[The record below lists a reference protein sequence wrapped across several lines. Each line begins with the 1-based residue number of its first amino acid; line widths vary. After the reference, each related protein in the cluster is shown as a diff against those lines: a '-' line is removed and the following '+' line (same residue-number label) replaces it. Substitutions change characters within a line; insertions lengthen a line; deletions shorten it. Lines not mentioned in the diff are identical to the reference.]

1 MEVLFNSPILMIGYI
16 IVAVLTLYSYLGKV
30 KGYLL
35 PFIALILFVI
45 LGIFSMLA
53 GVTLSEFGTIGIV
66 FLILNLLAA
75 TQKGGE
81 Q

>member
-16 IVAVLTLYSYLGKV
+16 IVAVLMLYSYLGKV

-35 PFIALILFVI
+35 PLIALILFVI
-45 LGIFSMLA
+45 LGIISMLA